1 MTNDHFHDSNV
12 NHYEGNGWS
21 KYQIMVLQQ
30 LEDHNKVLQ
39 NLNKEIVDIKQTMA
53 VTTAEAKLWR
63 VSTVTTLENL
73 EKKMSHVLYDE
84 TGVNQKVIQ
93 IQRELDVE
101 EESSTKVKAIWA
113 VYGAIVVFVINVGL
127 QLAAFFFK
135 K

>member
-1 MTNDHFHDSNV
+1 MLG
-12 NHYEGNGWS
+12 Y
-21 KYQIMVLQQ
+21 
-30 LEDHNKVLQ
+30 
-39 NLNKEIVDIKQTMA
+39 
-53 VTTAEAKLWR
+53 
-63 VSTVTTLENL
+63 
-73 EKKMSHVLYDE
+73 
-84 TGVNQKVIQ
+84 QKVIQ